1 MSPILHLAAFGQRIK
16 TLRRERKWTQGQLA
30 EALAKQGVSTTVSY
44 LSKIENAH
52 VEAVPSEDVI
62 RGLAA
67 VLLESADELLELA
80 GRIDPR
86 ALQAA
91 IAEQPAAAVLL
102 RRIQNGDV
110 TSEQLRR
117 WLRETERNVRGSD
130 ADSAER

>member
-1 MSPILHLAAFGQRIK
+1 MSPILHLTAFGQRIK

-86 ALQAA
+86 SLQAA
-91 IAEQPAAAVLL
+91 ISEQPAAAGLL

-130 ADSAER
+130 ADSAKR